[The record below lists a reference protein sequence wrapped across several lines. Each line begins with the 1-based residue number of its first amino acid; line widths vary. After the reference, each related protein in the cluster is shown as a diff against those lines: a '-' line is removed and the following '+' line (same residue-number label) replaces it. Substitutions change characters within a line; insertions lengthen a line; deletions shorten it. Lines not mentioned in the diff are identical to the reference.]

1 MVFAA
6 QGDKLTLWVDG
17 KEVSSVPDGTCS
29 TGTMQIA
36 FYRNRNTRIKKVET
50 GELETAP
57 PAPK

>member
-6 QGDKLTLWVDG
+6 QGDKLTLWVG
-17 KEVSSVPDGTCS
+17 GNEVASVRDGTLR

-36 FYRNRNTRIKKVET
+36 FHPNTRIKKVET

>member
-17 KEVSSVPDGTCS
+17 KEVASVRDGTLR

-36 FYRNRNTRIKKVET
+36 FYPNTRIKKVET